1 MGAIFTWLASLLTGP
16 LLKGALDAYK
26 QKLAAGN
33 TSEKIAADIAV
44 RELTVQQAEIEAQ
57 KQLKI
62 AEIGHWYEP
71 THLFAYIMVVY
82 FGKIVIYDKV
92 LGSITG
98 GSTDPITGSG
108 GEWAGLIMTFY
119 LGKRGI
125 ENVARILK
133 R

>member
-71 THLFAYIMVVY
+71 THLFAYIMVV
-82 FGKIVIYDKV
+82 FLGKIF
-92 LGSITG
+92 L
-98 GSTDPITGSG
+98 
-108 GEWAGLIMTFY
+108 
-119 LGKRGI
+119 
-125 ENVARILK
+125 
-133 R
+133 